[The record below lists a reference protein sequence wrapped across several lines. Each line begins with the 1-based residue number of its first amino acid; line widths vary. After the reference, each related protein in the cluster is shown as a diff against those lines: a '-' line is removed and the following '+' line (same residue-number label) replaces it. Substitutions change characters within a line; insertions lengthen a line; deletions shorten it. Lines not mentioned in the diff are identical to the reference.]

1 MKTINMLSS
10 ADKVKGQGVG
20 SAYLEQVRLIEE
32 SFPRDF
38 SVSRNKFKFC
48 DIMHYHTLDFFYLLS
63 VPFAKLKGCPTVGY
77 VHFLPETIEESIKL
91 PPVIKQ
97 FFYAYMIFFYK
108 SMDRLVTVNP
118 CFIPRLEKYGIP
130 KEKIT
135 YIPNFVSEENF
146 HPLPEARKVELR
158 EKYGLD
164 KDKFTVLCAGQ
175 LQKRKGVFDFIKT
188 AESMP
193 QMQFVWAGG
202 FSFGPMMDGY
212 SEIKKIVDD
221 PPSNVK
227 FLGIVP
233 REDMNE
239 IYNLADVMFLPSFE
253 ELFPMTVLESMS
265 CNVPILLRDLE
276 LYEDILFDFY
286 LKGHNVDE
294 FITLLEQ
301 LSTDKEFYNDSK
313 QKSREGSAFYSRR
326 HVANMWKSFYNGLE
340 SHARKKVITAK

>member
-10 ADKVKGQGVG
+10 ADKIKGQGVG

-32 SFPRDF
+32 SFPREF
-38 SVSRNKFKFC
+38 KVCRNKFKFC
-48 DIMHYHTLDFFYLLS
+48 DIMHYHTLDFLYLLS
-63 VPFAKLKGCPTVGY
+63 VPFAKLKGCTVGY
-77 VHFLPETIEESIKL
+77 VHFLPETMEDSLRL

-118 CFIPRLEKYGIP
+118 CFIPKLEKYGIP
-130 KEKIT
+130 KERIT

-146 HPLPEARKVELR
+146 YPMSETHKTKLR
-158 EKYGLD
+158 ERYGLD

-175 LQKRKGVFDFIKT
+175 LQKRKGVFDFIKI
-188 AESMP
+188 AKDMP
-193 QMQFVWAGG
+193 DMQFVWAGG
-202 FSFGPMMDGY
+202 FSFGPMMEGY
-212 SEIKKIVDD
+212 SEIKKIVDN
-221 PPSNVK
+221 PPDNVK

-233 REDMNE
+233 RENMNE
-239 IYNLADVMFLPSFE
+239 IYNLADVMFLPSFD
-253 ELFPMTVLESMS
+253 ELFPMTVLESMN

-294 FITLLEQ
+294 FKTLLKR
-301 LSTDKEFYNDSK
+301 LNSDKVFYDDCRE
-313 QKSREGSAFYSRR
+313 KSREGSVFYSRK
-326 HVANMWKSFYNGLE
+326 HVASMWKSFYNGLE
-340 SHARKKVITAK
+340 SHVHKKTFAVK

>member
-10 ADKVKGQGVG
+10 ADKIKGQGVG

-32 SFPRDF
+32 SFPREF
-38 SVSRNKFKFC
+38 KVCRNKFKFC
-48 DIMHYHTLDFFYLLS
+48 DIMHYHTLDFLYLLS
-63 VPFAKLKGCPTVGY
+63 VPFAKLRGCTVGY
-77 VHFLPETIEESIKL
+77 VHFLPETMEESLRL

-118 CFIPRLEKYGIP
+118 CFIPKLEKYGIP
-130 KEKIT
+130 KERIT

-146 HPLPEARKVELR
+146 YPISEAHKAELR

-175 LQKRKGVFDFIKT
+175 LQKRKGVFDFIKI

-193 QMQFVWAGG
+193 DMQFVWAGG

-212 SEIKKIVDD
+212 SEIKKIADN
-221 PPSNVK
+221 PPKNVK

-233 REDMNE
+233 RENMNE
-239 IYNLADVMFLPSFE
+239 IYNLADVMFLPSFD
-253 ELFPMTVLESMS
+253 ELFPMTVLEAMN

-286 LKGHNVDE
+286 VKGHNVDE
-294 FITLLEQ
+294 FRTLLER
-301 LSTDKEFYNDSK
+301 LNSDKAFYDDCRE
-313 QKSREGSAFYSRR
+313 KSREGSVFYSRK
-326 HVANMWKSFYNGLE
+326 HVASMWKSFYNGLE
-340 SHARKKVITAK
+340 SHVHKKTVAVK